1 MEVRTDAEIARDRM
15 LGVMLTSTDE
25 KTRRA
30 CWRAALRYAG
40 RMRVEAQTGNHA
52 STLARTHK
60 VGLKG
65 RAIVK

>member
-1 MEVRTDAEIARDRM
+1 MEDGKTDAEIARDRM

-40 RMRVEAQTGNHA
+40 RMRAEATGESA
-52 STLARTHK
+52 SALARTHK
-60 VGLKG
+60 VGLTG